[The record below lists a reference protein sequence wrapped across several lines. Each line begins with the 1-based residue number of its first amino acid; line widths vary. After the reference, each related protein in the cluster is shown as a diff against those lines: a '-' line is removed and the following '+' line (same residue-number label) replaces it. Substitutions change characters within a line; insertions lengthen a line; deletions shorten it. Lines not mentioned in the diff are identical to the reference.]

1 MDQQPLELYIVVVLM
16 RGEVMGVLRIIS
28 QKKVLV
34 GLIIQ
39 DSIMHLL
46 VEQTIGYI
54 KSDLM
59 IIHIF
64 QQSQD
69 EMIVIDLY
77 LMIGF
82 NDKFL

>member
-1 MDQQPLELYIVVVLM
+1 
-16 RGEVMGVLRIIS
+16 
-28 QKKVLV
+28 
-34 GLIIQ
+34 
-39 DSIMHLL
+39 
-46 VEQTIGYI
+46 
-54 KSDLM
+54 M